1 MRLKKCVFFRL
12 RGPLWFQVKEMVA
25 AIMMESEMKLSD
37 DLLEAI
43 IDKESAEFDC
53 LGTLLKD
60 LTLTDFSHF
69 RQTFADADVDKDGRI
84 NKEEWKAFAIRHPSL
99 LKNMTLP
106 CLKYATFPMANLS
119 CFWRSPLHIILLL

>member
-1 MRLKKCVFFRL
+1 
-12 RGPLWFQVKEMVA
+12 
-25 AIMMESEMKLSD
+25 MMESEMKLPD

-43 IDKESAEFDC
+43 VDKESAEFNC
-53 LGTLLKD
+53 LSLLLKD

-106 CLKYATFPMANLS
+106 YLKYVTFPMANLS
-119 CFWRSPLHIILLL
+119 CFWRSPLHIIPLL

>member
-1 MRLKKCVFFRL
+1 
-12 RGPLWFQVKEMVA
+12 
-25 AIMMESEMKLSD
+25 MMESEMKLSD

-53 LGTLLKD
+53 LSPLLND

-106 CLKYATFPMANLS
+106 YLKYVTFPMANLS
-119 CFWRSPLHIILLL
+119 CFWRSPLHIIPLLWCLMEVSRIYSFETKRTFTVIWTS

>member
-1 MRLKKCVFFRL
+1 
-12 RGPLWFQVKEMVA
+12 
-25 AIMMESEMKLSD
+25 MMESEMKLSD

-53 LGTLLKD
+53 LSPLLKD

-84 NKEEWKAFAIRHPSL
+84 NKEEWKAFAIRHPNL
-99 LKNMTLP
+99 LKIMTLP
-106 CLKYATFPMANLS
+106 YLKYVTFLMAKLV
-119 CFWRSPLHIILLL
+119 LLLEKPFAHNTTTLVFDGSV